1 MNQKDVVNAEQK
13 ENKVE
18 DQETAISRNTAK
30 KQDPFLRGLFF
41 VLTKYDIQK
50 MRKINQ
56 NINKI

>member
-1 MNQKDVVNAEQK
+1 VNVEQK